1 MNKKNELL
9 IMLHNSNLQS
19 HMNYGAN
26 KTITIDADRSI
37 LLLTNVYN
45 SSMFSV
51 VFDAATY

>member
-1 MNKKNELL
+1 MNKKNELI
-9 IMLHNSNLQS
+9 IMLYNSNLQS

-45 SSMFSV
+45 SSMLSV